1 MTGGADLDK
10 KKTFKQGTQIRL
22 DEEPGGGAFH
32 AEPGKGRK
40 GLESAGRGRPRPR
53 LPPAEEVRGDE
64 AECVGGAGPR
74 RRVTPGGALLPHR
87 GHWAVPGGI
96 FGCQNHEGCV
106 TGIYHMER
114 GCYRTSQT
122 GHPS

>member
-40 GLESAGRGRPRPR
+40 GLQSTGRGRPRPR
-53 LPPAEEVRGDE
+53 LHPAEEVRGDE
-64 AECVGGAGPR
+64 AERVG
-74 RRVTPGGALLPHR
+74 R
-87 GHWAVPGGI
+87 GWTT
-96 FGCQNHEGCV
+96 QEGDSRWRSSAPQG
-106 TGIYHMER
+106 TLGSAWRHIWLSE
-114 GCYRTSQT
+114 
-122 GHPS
+122 P